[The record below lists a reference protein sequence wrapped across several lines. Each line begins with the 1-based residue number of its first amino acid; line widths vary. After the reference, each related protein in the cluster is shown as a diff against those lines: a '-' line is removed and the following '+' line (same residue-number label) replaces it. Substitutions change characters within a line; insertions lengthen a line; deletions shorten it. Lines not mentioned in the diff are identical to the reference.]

1 MEEAPLDRLVN
12 PLREML
18 AQWELV
24 IDDFKKAHG
33 KKVAVY
39 SCDVLPVEVL
49 ASFGVLPLRRPSSAC
64 ASETAERG
72 VILRNDESPPW
83 DFHISPRC
91 CGCSSP
97 ISGNKSGVFFSFDAP
112 AGYGED
118 AAERLHGSLDSL
130 LKEMDLGGIEE
141 IRAPALQTAA
151 AEYDRL
157 RRLVRGICS
166 VRNEKPAALSHAA
179 LFIVFAAAVSLPPQL
194 VIDHL
199 EEILVAL
206 NSAPGEPYVGAPLK
220 GMACG
225 GILADGGILDSIE
238 RAGCLITEDDFCN
251 GRRQFDISLNVS
263 SNYLYYEM
271 LDAASYRPLCPSARS
286 AGERFELLYKMLG
299 GYGIEFVVFVEDTMC
314 APAREALEYLRV
326 RLMRSGVDPVRLR
339 NEGAHERMKGY
350 LASIR

>member
-1 MEEAPLDRLVN
+1 MKEAQLDRLVN

-18 AQWELV
+18 TQWDLV

-33 KKVAVY
+33 RKVAAY
-39 SCDVLPVEVL
+39 SCDVFPVEVL
-49 ASFGVLPLRRPSSAC
+49 ESFGVLPLRRPPSSC
-64 ASETAERG
+64 APEAAKRS
-72 VILRNDESPPW
+72 VLLRDDESPPW

-91 CGCSSP
+91 CGCGSP

-112 AGYGED
+112 AGYGEE

-130 LKEMDLGGIEE
+130 LREMDLGGIEE
-141 IRAPALQTAA
+141 LRIPALQTAA
-151 AEYDRL
+151 DEYDRL

-166 VRNEKPAALSHAA
+166 VRNEKPAALSHSA
-179 LFIVFAAAVSLPPQL
+179 LFIVFAAAVSLPTQL
-194 VIDHL
+194 VIGHL

-206 NSAPGEPYVGAPLK
+206 NSAPGEPSVGELLK

-225 GILADGGILDSIE
+225 GILGDGGILDSIE

-271 LDAASYRPLCPSARS
+271 LDAASYRPLCPSARG

-299 GYGIEFVVFVEDTMC
+299 SHGIEFVVFVEDTMC
-314 APAREALEYLRV
+314 VPAQEALEYLRI
-326 RLMRSGVDPVRLR
+326 RLMRSGVDPLRLR
-339 NEGAHERMKGY
+339 SEGAQEQMKEY